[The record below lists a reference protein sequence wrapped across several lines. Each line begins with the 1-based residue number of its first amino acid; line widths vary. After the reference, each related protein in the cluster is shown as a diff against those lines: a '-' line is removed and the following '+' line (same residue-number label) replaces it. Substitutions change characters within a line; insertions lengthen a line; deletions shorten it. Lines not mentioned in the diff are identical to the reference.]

1 MKGQSSQNMI
11 LKEEIESAVAGQRKV
26 ISKDSVHTKRDA
38 IDKIKPSSTH
48 IEVITGIRR
57 CGKSTLMRQ
66 IISET
71 QSNYSYFNFEDP
83 RIFGFEIGD
92 FPKLDE
98 VFGENSPTYFFDEI
112 QNVPGWE
119 VYVRQLHDRGEK
131 VYVTGSNASLL
142 SRELGTRLTGRYL
155 AHEIFPF
162 SYSEFLRYCQKTDDQ
177 TSFEEYIEL
186 GGFPEY
192 LRDKNPEVLQNLLKD
207 IVFRDI
213 AIRYG
218 IKNTK
223 TLMDITLFL
232 VSNVGKEVS
241 FNSLKKTF
249 EIGSATTVSDYLSW
263 LEDAYLLFFL
273 PRFSWSAKSISKNPK
288 KVYCID
294 TGFAKANSLSFSK
307 DQGRLL
313 ENLVYILLRKTRLK
327 TYYFRERKE
336 CDFVVFE
343 GDSCKWLIQV
353 TERIHID
360 NQKRELDGLTEA
372 MEFFGKTEGYILTLD
387 QNDTLSSEGK
397 TFQILPVKV
406 FLAEFLNKL

>member
-1 MKGQSSQNMI
+1 MI
-11 LKEEIESAVAGQRKV
+11 LKEEIAAAVAGQKK
-26 ISKDSVHTKRDA
+26 IFSKEVFLTKRDA
-38 IDKIKPSSTH
+38 SAKIRPSSTH
-48 IEVITGIRR
+48 IEVISGIRR

-66 IISET
+66 IISGNG
-71 QSNYSYFNFEDP
+71 SGFAYLNFEDP
-83 RIFGFEIGD
+83 RIFGFEISD

-98 VFGENSPTYFFDEI
+98 VFGEKVSSYYFDEI
-112 QNVPGWE
+112 QNVAGWE
-119 VYVRQLHDRGEK
+119 VYIRQLHDRGEK

-162 SYSEFLRYCQKTDDQ
+162 SYNEFLAYNQQTENDD
-177 TSFEEYIEL
+177 SFLEYL
-186 GGFPEY
+186 SSGGFPEY
-192 LRDKNPEVLQNLLKD
+192 LRDQNPEVLQNLLKD

-213 AIRYG
+213 AIRYS

-232 VSNVGKEVS
+232 LSNVGKETS
-241 FNSLKKTF
+241 YNSLKKTF
-249 EIGSATTVSDYLSW
+249 NVGSATTVSDYLSW
-263 LEDAYLLFFL
+263 LEDAYLIFFL

-294 TGFAKANSLSFSK
+294 TGFAKANSLSFNR

-313 ENLVYILLRKTRLK
+313 ENLVYILLRKTNLK

-343 GDSCKWLIQV
+343 GESCKWLIQV
-353 TERIHID
+353 TEKVHVD
-360 NQKRELDGLTEA
+360 NKQRELDGLLEA
-372 MEFFGKTEGYILTLD
+372 MAFFEKTIGFILTLNQTD
-387 QNDTLSSEGK
+387 SLSLDEK
-397 TFQILPVKV
+397 TIHILPVKD
-406 FLAEFLNKL
+406 FIRDFIEEF

>member
-1 MKGQSSQNMI
+1 MI
-11 LKEEIESAVAGQRKV
+11 LKEEIAAAVEGQKK
-26 ISKDSVHTKRDA
+26 IFDKELSLTKRDA
-38 IDKIKPSSTH
+38 KSKIKPSSTH

-71 QSNYSYFNFEDP
+71 PTSFAYLNFEDP
-83 RIFGFEIGD
+83 RIFGFEISD

-98 VFGENSPTYFFDEI
+98 VFGEDVSTYYFDEI

-119 VYVRQLHDRGEK
+119 IYIRQLHDRGEK

-162 SYSEFLRYCQKTDDQ
+162 SYQEFLDYCQKSEDND
-177 TSFEEYIEL
+177 SFLEYLNL

-213 AIRYG
+213 AIRYS

-232 VSNVGKEVS
+232 LSNVGKETS

-249 EIGSATTVSDYLSW
+249 EVGSATTVSDYLSW

-307 DQGRLL
+307 DHGRLL
-313 ENLVYILLRKTRLK
+313 ENLVFLFLRKTNLPL
-327 TYYFRERKE
+327 YYFRDRKE

-343 GDSCKWLIQV
+343 GESCKWLIQV
-353 TERIHID
+353 TEKVHVD
-360 NQKRELDGLTEA
+360 NKQRELDGLLEA
-372 MEFFGKTEGYILTLD
+372 MDFFEKTEGFILTLIQRD
-387 QNDTLSSEGK
+387 SLSSDGK
-397 TFQILPVKV
+397 TINILPVKD
-406 FLAEFLNKL
+406 FLSDFIQKL

>member
-1 MKGQSSQNMI
+1 MI
-11 LKEEIESAVAGQRKV
+11 LKEEISAAVAGQKK
-26 ISKDSVHTKRDA
+26 IFSQTSDLTKREA
-38 IDKIKPSSTH
+38 IDQVKPASTH

-66 IISET
+66 LISGT
-71 QSNYSYFNFEDP
+71 SDNYAYLNFEDP
-83 RIFGFEIGD
+83 RIFGFEIHD

-98 VFGENSPTYFFDEI
+98 VFGDENVSYFFDEI
-112 QNVPGWE
+112 QNVSGWE
-119 VYVRQLHDRGEK
+119 VYVRQLHDRGKK

-162 SYSEFLRYCQKTDDQ
+162 SYSEFLEYKEKEDQ
-177 TSFEEYIEL
+177 QESFEDYLNL
-186 GGFPEY
+186 GGFPEF
-192 LRDKNPEVLQNLLKD
+192 LRDQNPEVLQNLLKD

-213 AIRYG
+213 AIRYS

-232 VSNVGKEVS
+232 ISNVGKEVS

-249 EIGSATTVSDYLSW
+249 EVGSATTVSDYLSW

-273 PRFSWSAKSISKNPK
+273 PRFSWSANSISKNPK

-294 TGFAKANSLSFSK
+294 TGFARANSLSFTK

-313 ENLVYILLRKTRLK
+313 ENLVYILLRKTGMKLF
-327 TYYFRERKE
+327 YFREKKE

-343 GDSCKWLIQV
+343 NDSCKWLIQV
-353 TERIHID
+353 TQKVHPD
-360 NQKRELDGLTEA
+360 NQKRELDGLAEA
-372 MEFFGKTEGYILTLD
+372 MDFFGKTEGYLLTLD
-387 QNDTLSSEGK
+387 QKDSLSSDGK
-397 TFQILPVKV
+397 IYHILPVRD
-406 FLAEFLNKL
+406 FLKDYLQKS

>member
-1 MKGQSSQNMI
+1 MI
-11 LKEEIESAVAGQRKV
+11 LKEEIATAVAGQKKLVLRDNS
-26 ISKDSVHTKRDA
+26 ITKREA
-38 IDKIKPSSTH
+38 AKNLKSSSTH

-66 IISET
+66 IISESQT
-71 QSNYSYFNFEDP
+71 DFSYLNFEDP

-98 VFGENSPTYFFDEI
+98 VLGEESSTYFFDEI

-119 VYVRQLHDRGEK
+119 VYIRQLHDRGEK

-162 SYSEFLRYCQKTDDQ
+162 SYQEFLEYNANPDEQA
-177 TSFEEYIEL
+177 SFEEYL
-186 GGFPEY
+186 NSGGFPEY

-213 AIRYG
+213 AIRYS

-232 VSNVGKEVS
+232 ISNVGKEMS

-249 EIGSATTVSDYLSW
+249 EVGSATTVSDYLSW

-327 TYYFRERKE
+327 TYYFRENKE

-353 TERIHID
+353 TERIHLD

-372 MEFFGKTEGYILTLD
+372 MEFFGKTEGFILTLD
-387 QNDTLSSEGK
+387 QRDTLSEEGK
-397 TFQILPVKV
+397 TFQILPVKA